1 MVERR
6 GELVPRQDLMS
17 AVWPDTFVEESNLS
31 SNISILRRYLGAA
44 PDGGNYIQTIPKR
57 GYRFAAAVKLVQDEP
72 PVPLTGEDVPRGVS
86 PTVEP
91 ESDGAG
97 QAAGPKEAGTGGTT
111 ATESKNKRAVP
122 QGTIL
127 VAAAVLLGLVLA
139 LAYRQV
145 WRWRMP
151 GSVATMPGRSGAPFA
166 AGCTTGLAV
175 SWRQPEIVVTASL
188 SPASGMIFRR
198 VLFAGVSHSD
208 SASPLPKSSTLL
220 VSHIEVSLGSSSLS
234 KVNRL
239 ICCES
244 GEM

>member
-1 MVERR
+1 VLLVLVERR

-97 QAAGPKEAGTGGTT
+97 QAAGLKEAGTGGTT

-122 QGTIL
+122 QGTVL

-151 GSVATMPGRSGAPFA
+151 GSGPKAHIDAI
-166 AGCTTGLAV
+166 AV
-175 SWRQPEIVVTASL
+175 L
-188 SPASGMIFRR
+188 
-198 VLFAGVSHSD
+198 
-208 SASPLPKSSTLL
+208 PLENL
-220 VSHIEVSLGSSSLS
+220 
-234 KVNRL
+234 
-239 ICCES
+239 S
-244 GEM
+244 GEPSILRAPWSVSVTHRFLRPG

>member
-1 MVERR
+1 MLLVLVERR

-72 PVPLTGEDVPRGVS
+72 PVPLTDEDVPRGVS

-97 QAAGPKEAGTGGTT
+97 QAAGLKEAGTGGTT

-122 QGTIL
+122 QGTVL
-127 VAAAVLLGLVLA
+127 VPYCL
-139 LAYRQV
+139 RDE
-145 WRWRMP
+145 
-151 GSVATMPGRSGAPFA
+151 F
-166 AGCTTGLAV
+166 
-175 SWRQPEIVVTASL
+175 E
-188 SPASGMIFRR
+188 
-198 VLFAGVSHSD
+198 
-208 SASPLPKSSTLL
+208 STWP
-220 VSHIEVSLGSSSLS
+220 
-234 KVNRL
+234 
-239 ICCES
+239 
-244 GEM
+244 